1 MQYHLISRTIC
12 IYYIDVNSQ
21 HGLLFPTNVFSTQ
34 SVIPKIRFLYIASCL
49 LLFLPSQS
57 NAQEWVRAREHHA
70 WARFEVHSWKTTKI
84 LTDLIDDAGNITS
97 TVRRET
103 TTRLLET
110 ELDRYILEVE
120 STVQIGE
127 QKVNHSNQKLKRDI
141 NTQGEGFSAAV
152 EKGTLKIGRK
162 DFKVDIRI
170 VTLHTKQGKRV
181 SRVSFCEE
189 TTPHVLK
196 RTTTYYDKK
205 SAPRYTTTSAVTE
218 FGVKQDVL
226 GDAKTVCRIV
236 TTHKQNGTTTITDE
250 LYCTDIPGGIIAQKI
265 IETNADD
272 QITLRTTLE
281 LTNYAIGAQESRLPK
296 KEPADK

>member
-1 MQYHLISRTIC
+1 MQYHLISRTKC
-12 IYYIDVNSQ
+12 IYYLDVNSQ
-21 HGLLFPTNVFSTQ
+21 HGLLFPTNVFPTQ

-57 NAQEWVRAREHHA
+57 DAQEWVRAREHHA

-127 QKVNHSNQKLKRDI
+127 QKVNHSNQKLKRNI
-141 NTQGEGFSAAV
+141 NTQGEGFAAAV
-152 EKGTLKIGRK
+152 EKGTLKIGGK
-162 DFKVDIRI
+162 DFNIDIRV

-181 SRVSFCEE
+181 SRDSFCKE

-205 SAPRYTTTSAVTE
+205 SAPLYTTTSAVTE

-226 GDAKTVCRIV
+226 GDAKTVCRII

-250 LYCTDIPGGIIAQKI
+250 LYCADIPGGIIAQKI

-281 LTNYAIGAQESRLPK
+281 LTNYAIGVQESRLPK
-296 KEPADK
+296 KKPADK

>member
-1 MQYHLISRTIC
+1 MQYHLISRTKC
-12 IYYIDVNSQ
+12 IYYLDVNSQ
-21 HGLLFPTNVFSTQ
+21 HGLLFPTNVFLTQ

-57 NAQEWVRAREHHA
+57 DAQEWVRAREHHA

-127 QKVNHSNQKLKRDI
+127 QKVNHSNQKLKRNI
-141 NTQGEGFSAAV
+141 NTQGEGFAAAV
-152 EKGTLKIGRK
+152 EKGTLKIGGK
-162 DFKVDIRI
+162 DFNIDIRV

-181 SRVSFCEE
+181 SRVSFCKE

-196 RTTTYYDKK
+196 RTTTYYEKK
-205 SAPRYTTTSAVTE
+205 SAPLYTTTSAVTE

-226 GDAKTVCRIV
+226 GDAKTVCRII

-250 LYCTDIPGGIIAQKI
+250 LYCADIPGGIIAQKI

-281 LTNYAIGAQESRLPK
+281 LTNYAIGVQESRLPK
-296 KEPADK
+296 KKPADK

>member
-1 MQYHLISRTIC
+1 MQYHLISRTKC
-12 IYYIDVNSQ
+12 IYYLDVNSQ
-21 HGLLFPTNVFSTQ
+21 HGLLFPTNVFPTQ

-57 NAQEWVRAREHHA
+57 DAQEWVRAREHHA

-127 QKVNHSNQKLKRDI
+127 QKVNHSNQKLKRNI
-141 NTQGEGFSAAV
+141 NTQGEGFAAAV
-152 EKGTLKIGRK
+152 EKGTLKIGGK
-162 DFKVDIRI
+162 DFNVDIRV

-181 SRVSFCEE
+181 SRVSFCKE

-196 RTTTYYDKK
+196 RTTTYYEKK
-205 SAPRYTTTSAVTE
+205 SAPLYTTTSAVTE

-226 GDAKTVCRIV
+226 GDAKTVCRII

-250 LYCTDIPGGIIAQKI
+250 LYCADIPGGIIAQKI

-281 LTNYAIGAQESRLPK
+281 LTNYAIGVQESRLPK
-296 KEPADK
+296 KKPADK

>member
-1 MQYHLISRTIC
+1 MQYHLISRTKC
-12 IYYIDVNSQ
+12 IYYLDVNSQ
-21 HGLLFPTNVFSTQ
+21 HGLLFPTNVFPTQ

-57 NAQEWVRAREHHA
+57 DAQEWVRAREHHA

-127 QKVNHSNQKLKRDI
+127 QKVNHSNQKLKRNI
-141 NTQGEGFSAAV
+141 NTQGEGFAAAV
-152 EKGTLKIGRK
+152 EKGTLNIGGK
-162 DFKVDIRI
+162 DFNIDIRV

-181 SRVSFCEE
+181 SRVSFCKE

-205 SAPRYTTTSAVTE
+205 SAPLYTTTSAVTE

-226 GDAKTVCRIV
+226 GDAKNVCRII

-250 LYCTDIPGGIIAQKI
+250 LYCADIPGGIIAQKI

-281 LTNYAIGAQESRLPK
+281 LTNYAIGVQESRLPK
-296 KEPADK
+296 KKPADK